1 MRKQAL
7 KLVTAPAAEPVT
19 LNEVKAYLRIDGS
32 DEDTMLTTFISV
44 ARQSIE
50 DYLNRKMITQTWDL
64 WLDNFGSEL
73 MFDSLIPDGVT
84 DGKLSE
90 YLKVDRA
97 IDIPIYPLQ
106 SVTYLKTYD
115 DAGTDTTM
123 SSGDY
128 IVDVYT
134 EPGRLALKNDTS
146 WPSTYLRPVNG
157 IQIRF
162 VCGYGASGSAVPYP
176 LKHAILEMCGKFYSA
191 RGCEDTTLNTVIMSI
206 LSPYRLARI

>member
-19 LNEVKAYLRIDGS
+19 LAEVKTYLRIDGS
-32 DEDTMLTTFISV
+32 DDDSMLTTFISV

-64 WLDNFGSEL
+64 WMDSFGSEL

-84 DGKLSE
+84 EGKLSE
-90 YLKVDRA
+90 YIKVDRS
-97 IDIPIYPLQ
+97 IDVPFYPLQ

-115 DAGTDTTM
+115 DAGTDYTM
-123 SSGDY
+123 SASDY
-128 IVDVYT
+128 IVDTYT
-134 EPGRLALKNDTS
+134 EPARLALKNDTS

-162 VCGYGASGSAVPYP
+162 ICGYGASGSAVPYP
-176 LKHAILEMCGKFYSA
+176 LKQAILEMVGKFYST
-191 RGCEDTTLNTVIMSI
+191 RGCEDTSMNSMTMAI
-206 LSPYRLARI
+206 LSPYRVARI

>member
-1 MRKQAL
+1 
-7 KLVTAPAAEPVT
+7 
-19 LNEVKAYLRIDGS
+19 
-32 DEDTMLTTFISV
+32 MLTTFISV
-44 ARQSIE
+44 ARQSFE
-50 DYLNRKMITQTWDL
+50 DYLNRQLITETWYL
-64 WLDNFGSEL
+64 CIDNFGSEL

-84 DGKLSE
+84 EGKLSE
-90 YLKVDRA
+90 YLKVDRS
-97 IDIPIYPLQ
+97 IDVPFYPLQ

-176 LKHAILEMCGKFYSA
+176 LKQAILEMVGKFYST
-191 RGCEDTTLNTVIMSI
+191 RGCEDASLNSITMAI